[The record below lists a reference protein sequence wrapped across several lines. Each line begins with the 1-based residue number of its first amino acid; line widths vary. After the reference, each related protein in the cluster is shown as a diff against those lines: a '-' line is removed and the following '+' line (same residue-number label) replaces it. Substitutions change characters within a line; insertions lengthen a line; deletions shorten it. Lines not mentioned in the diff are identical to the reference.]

1 MFISDLRLHEE
12 VGNDEKLSRD
22 GEHIVQM
29 DCSVGNVYSSAAKY
43 GNSQHKTKSS
53 TQTNSMPQ
61 TKASTH
67 SIDCVPKVE
76 SSSLRNTDASST
88 PISSKVFDDE
98 SGTSNLAQPQKHFVS
113 NTGGISQYTVAG
125 MNVETTPIQSTGQRG
140 FNSGETT
147 KHVKLTFDLK
157 NLPGQ
162 YFVSALDGT
171 KIHHSVTQPVIAA
184 ASVNEQSGTVLP
196 MSLQVTNAS
205 KDISPA
211 LGKLQ
216 SLVQDVGKVTVNSTA
231 MSHVNSTATSRACT
245 ASIPTGS
252 EAHGVKNQQEN
263 KQSYRAS
270 TDRPLADLL
279 EDAKNVLETE
289 KFRNV
294 VFPYQS
300 VSKTQNLGNRQE
312 NKGGIKR
319 SDRPLAD
326 LLEECNREAEEKMR
340 EMLEGKKTER
350 LDLGN
355 VAPKNSDRRQGTAI
369 RKGDS
374 LQQHSEDARV
384 VNISSNKQESHDAA
398 SLHKSTDENGNNVL
412 NPMYSITANIYQQTA
427 NYLSSLNPHTKA
439 NVLSLNSNNSATD
452 LNSNNYTMESNS
464 NNTAPG
470 LNSNNSAAGS
480 YGWNSN
486 NSAVELNSNNS
497 ATISKQQTSV
507 PASTSAQQG
516 SNAAW
521 PSNSDVSNQSV
532 VNPAPSV
539 LMPSIFRPGYYV
551 LLDNAQPEI
560 SNVSTSTAASVSTA
574 PLSTDPIT
582 SLPSL
587 NFHQGS
593 SLMSG
598 GFSMPSGGALPT
610 YWSIPIC
617 VISPSNY
624 NSALAVSM
632 ACNNN
637 TTQVQSG
644 QGHGSVH
651 EGQIQGNEVKDTRD
665 KIRHPLLKTPP
676 KKIRIEPLKINNWKK
691 QKQIKPKKSAKP
703 RQIKP
708 KSTLTRSGSITDI
721 KAFSDK
727 LTIPISSTEN
737 DEDLA
742 LSINVLDRSQSAV
755 QSGQIPATPQ
765 SAVLMR
771 TSTPKKTGNSIG
783 AIFQSSNADEGI
795 IPKCSY
801 DVTRAQTST
810 GTVLQGPNAVEDI
823 KAKRLSDGSVLNV
836 MTKPD
841 DESVSLGSKL
851 LTPPTISERK
861 RKILGLSSGT
871 KRKLRKKLAETSKDR
886 NGNLVG
892 KAVIKVK
899 ETLVPSEAITMS
911 RSPCSEIQ
919 RNREGGLGE
928 GNQDVKPKRKHFYPK
943 NRKPRT
949 KRPHA
954 KKVSN
959 GFSNKTTN
967 SKKNVTQR
975 EGNLHAQGKYCRV
988 KSLHGFETNR
998 LAKESKLEVPL
1009 SHHGTNWVGNIS
1021 ESNVALPSSRHN
1033 TNRLAKELNVS
1044 ESKIRFAGELRA
1056 PEVEVS
1062 NGTNQLAKELRLCGD
1077 GAEKGR
1083 NLCQLAKF
1091 SVLGDR
1097 NYFLVLQTRQP

>member
-1 MFISDLRLHEE
+1 MNNLFISDLRLHEE
-12 VGNDEKLSRD
+12 IGNDEKLSRD
-22 GEHIVQM
+22 EEHIVQM

-43 GNSQHKTKSS
+43 S
-53 TQTNSMPQ
+53 NSMPQ
-61 TKASTH
+61 TKVSTH
-67 SIDCVPKVE
+67 SIDGVPKVK

-88 PISSKVFDDE
+88 QSSTKGFGDVL
-98 SGTSNLAQPQKHFVS
+98 GTSYYAQPQNHVLS
-113 NTGGISQYTVAG
+113 NAGGISQYTVAG
-125 MNVETTPIQSTGQRG
+125 MNVETTPIQSTGQHA
-140 FNSGETT
+140 FKLGETT

-157 NLPGQ
+157 NLLGQ
-162 YFVSALDGT
+162 YFVSAPDGQ
-171 KIHHSVTQPVIAA
+171 KIHHSVTKPVIAA
-184 ASVNEQSGTVLP
+184 ASVNEQSGTVVP
-196 MSLQVTNAS
+196 MSLQVANAS

-216 SLVQDVGKVTVNSTA
+216 SLVQDVGKVSVNSTA
-231 MSHVNSTATSRACT
+231 MSRACT
-245 ASIPTGS
+245 TPIPTVS
-252 EAHGVKNQQEN
+252 EAHVVKNRQEN
-263 KQSYRAS
+263 NKSYRAS
-270 TDRPLADLL
+270 ADRPLADLL

-300 VSKTQNLGNRQE
+300 VSKTQNLGYRQE
-312 NKGGIKR
+312 NSSGVKR

-340 EMLEGKKTER
+340 EMLKGKRSELVDR
-350 LDLGN
+350 GN
-355 VAPKNSDRRQGTAI
+355 VAPQNSDRRQGTA

-412 NPMYSITANIYQQTA
+412 NQMYSITANIYQQTA
-427 NYLSSLNPHTKA
+427 NYLSSLNPQTKA
-439 NVLSLNSNNSATD
+439 SVLSLKPNNFETGLNSNNFT
-452 LNSNNYTMESNS
+452 TESNS
-464 NNTAPG
+464 NNAATG
-470 LNSNNSAAGS
+470 LNANNSATES
-480 YGWNSN
+480 CGWNSN
-486 NSAVELNSNNS
+486 KSAVELNSNNS
-497 ATISKQQTSV
+497 ATISKQQT
-507 PASTSAQQG
+507 PFRASTSAQQG

-521 PSNSDVSNQSV
+521 TSNSDLSNQSV
-532 VNPAPSV
+532 VNPASSV

-551 LLDNAQPEI
+551 LLDNAQSEI
-560 SNVSTSTAASVSTA
+560 SNVSTSTAASV
-574 PLSTDPIT
+574 STDPIT

-598 GFSMPSGGALPT
+598 SFSMPSGGALPT

-676 KKIRIEPLKINNWKK
+676 KKIRIEPLKINNGK
-691 QKQIKPKKSAKP
+691 KQIKPKKSAKPKSKP

-727 LTIPISSTEN
+727 LTIPISSTDN

-742 LSINVLDRSQSAV
+742 LSINVLDRSQSVA

-765 SAVLMR
+765 SAVLLR

-801 DVTRAQTST
+801 DVTRVQTST
-810 GTVLQGPNAVEDI
+810 CAVLQGLNAVEDN
-823 KAKRLSDGSVLNV
+823 KAKRSSDGTVLNNV
-836 MTKPD
+836 LTKPE
-841 DESVSLGSKL
+841 DESVSRVSKL

-892 KAVIKVK
+892 KAVLKVK
-899 ETLVPSEAITMS
+899 DTSVPSVVFPVS
-911 RSPCSEIQ
+911 RSRCSEIKC
-919 RNREGGLGE
+919 NREGGLGE
-928 GNQDVKPKRKHFYPK
+928 DNQNMKPKRKHFYPK

-959 GFSNKTTN
+959 GMNSKTTN
-967 SKKNVTQR
+967 SKKNVAQR
-975 EGNLHAQGKYCRV
+975 EGILHAQGKECRV
-988 KSLHGFETNR
+988 KSLHGFKTNI

-1021 ESNVALPSSRHN
+1021 ESKVALPSSCHGK
-1033 TNRLAKELNVS
+1033 NRLAKELNVS
-1044 ESKIRFAGELRA
+1044 ESKMWFAGELRA
-1056 PEVEVS
+1056 PDIEAS
-1062 NGTNQLAKELRLCGD
+1062 NGTNRLAKELHLCED
-1077 GAEKGR
+1077 GVEKGR
-1083 NLCQLAKF
+1083 NLC
-1091 SVLGDR
+1091 
-1097 NYFLVLQTRQP
+1097 FLLWAQ